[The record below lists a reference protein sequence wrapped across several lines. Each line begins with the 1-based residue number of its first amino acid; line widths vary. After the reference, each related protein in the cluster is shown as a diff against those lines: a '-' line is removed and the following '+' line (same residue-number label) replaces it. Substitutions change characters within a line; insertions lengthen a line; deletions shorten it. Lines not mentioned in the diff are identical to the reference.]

1 MTEPTPRRLRD
12 LSAVSDLLRNQTGP
26 LHFMAVSSRWSS
38 AVARYPNWLIN
49 STTMP
54 TGKKECPCHNCR
66 GRLRDARTIKK
77 HREKMEQQ
85 QISQP
90 RLGNSQIPNGLGNG
104 MPTTL
109 PPAPSARY
117 TISLHQPEQSSSM
130 FSHVG
135 TVSIHGGNFLQQNT
149 QTISSLSGP
158 GAILEQKFD
167 RPVIEHVFQD

>member
-1 MTEPTPRRLRD
+1 MARKATDSESVCSLWLESLTCQI
-12 LSAVSDLLRNQTGP
+12 NQTGP
-26 LHFMAVSSRWSS
+26 PHLVTIRGLLR
-38 AVARYPNWLIN
+38 VINWLIS

-77 HREKMEQQ
+77 HRDQMEQH

-90 RLGNSQIPNGLGNG
+90 RLGNSQIPSGPGNG

-109 PPAPSARY
+109 PPALS
-117 TISLHQPEQSSSM
+117 ISPHQPEQSSSM

-149 QTISSLSGP
+149 QTINRWGEPGKILWQSLTT
-158 GAILEQKFD
+158 
-167 RPVIEHVFQD
+167 